1 MVKESQTISDSCDDC
16 FWSRVDEA
24 PVETLLQLLSSD
36 TSIAIIIHRAER
48 LFELFVLVHG
58 LIKQVTQCQT
68 SSVLVTQCQTSSV
81 LVTQCQTS
89 SVLVTQ
95 CQTTSVLVTQCQTTS
110 VLVTQCQT
118 SQRTK
123 CSIMCGVTVLPC
135 QKSTAVIGEESDCGK
150 YRQAG

>member
-68 SSVLVTQCQTSSV
+68 SSVLVTQCQT
-81 LVTQCQTS
+81 
-89 SVLVTQ
+89 
-95 CQTTSVLVTQCQTTS
+95 TS